1 MRGGVII
8 ICSLCAVGIG
18 AMVLAVSGVALA
30 LCRAA
35 DAPLP
40 AQEPLVTV
48 YDAPGEGMTV
58 AEQADGP
65 LYDAPPDVEQTVV
78 CDRDNRM
85 YILLRTPEGG
95 IAITPYLD
103 RDGSQRVMPR
113 P

>member
-1 MRGGVII
+1 MGRVER
-8 ICSLCAVGIG
+8 LG
-18 AMVLAVSGVALA
+18 AAGLAATAAVLALTAAACVNAGARDAARSPAPDPLA
-30 LCRAA
+30 
-35 DAPLP
+35 
-40 AQEPLVTV
+40 TV
-48 YDAPGEGMTV
+48 HDTPGEGMRV
-58 AEQADGP
+58 LPQADGP

-103 RDGSQRVMPR
+103 RDGSQRIMPR

>member
-1 MRGGVII
+1 MRRVRIMAAAIMAGV
-8 ICSLCAVGIG
+8 
-18 AMVLAVSGVALA
+18 VLTVAATALA
-30 LCRAA
+30 LCRAGA
-35 DAPLP
+35 VEPVGP
-40 AQEPLVTV
+40 EPLATV

-65 LYDAPPDVEQTVV
+65 LYDAPLDIEQTVV

>member
-1 MRGGVII
+1 MRRVHIMVAALIAGV
-8 ICSLCAVGIG
+8 
-18 AMVLAVSGVALA
+18 VLTVAATALA

-35 DAPLP
+35 DATIAAP
-40 AQEPLVTV
+40 EPLATV
-48 YDAPGEGMTV
+48 YDAPGEGITV

-85 YILLRTPEGG
+85 YVLLRTPQGG

>member
-1 MRGGVII
+1 MRRVRIMVAAII
-8 ICSLCAVGIG
+8 AGI
-18 AMVLAVSGVALA
+18 VLAVAATALA
-30 LCRAA
+30 LCRAGA
-35 DAPLP
+35 VDP
-40 AQEPLVTV
+40 AGPEPLATV
-48 YDAPGEGMTV
+48 YDTPGEGMTV
-58 AEQADGP
+58 EKQADGP

-85 YILLRTPEGG
+85 YILLRTPQGG

>member
-1 MRGGVII
+1 MRRGRIMVTAIMAGV
-8 ICSLCAVGIG
+8 
-18 AMVLAVSGVALA
+18 VLAVVATALA
-30 LCRAA
+30 LCRAGA
-35 DAPLP
+35 VEP
-40 AQEPLVTV
+40 AGPEPLATV
-48 YDAPGEGMTV
+48 YDSPGEGMRV
-58 AEQADGP
+58 LPQADGP

-85 YILLRTPEGG
+85 YILLRTPQGG

>member
-1 MRGGVII
+1 MQRVHIMVAAII
-8 ICSLCAVGIG
+8 AGI
-18 AMVLAVSGVALA
+18 VLAVVATALA
-30 LCRAA
+30 LCRAGA
-35 DAPLP
+35 VEPVGP
-40 AQEPLVTV
+40 EPLVTV
-48 YDAPGEGMTV
+48 YDSPGEGMTV
-58 AEQADGP
+58 EKQADGP

-85 YILLRTPEGG
+85 YILLRTPQGG